1 MSKEKSEDLT
11 KELNQE
17 SEQEI
22 STNESFQEK
31 KDGLV
36 DIMVKEEVSF
46 FYGGIDYKLEKGK
59 IYKVDLV
66 IKDLLKKAGYLVV
79 I

>member
-1 MSKEKSEDLT
+1 MPKEKSEELT

-17 SEQEI
+17 V
-22 STNESFQEK
+22 STNEVFQEK
-31 KDGLV
+31 ENGLV
-36 DIMVKEEVSF
+36 DIMVKEDISF